1 MSTGQTVYP
10 TENWL
15 SFSNNDGTTGATLTV
30 GSTNTLTGDWW
41 TPTYPSY
48 WYTYPT
54 YSERRIRL
62 KLSEVERLREVARKD
77 EGVREILQKFSPH
90 IEIEVDF

>member
-10 TENWL
+10 TNNWL
-15 SFSNNDGTTGATLTV
+15 SWDKTDSGATLTV
-30 GSTNTLTGDWW
+30 GGTDNLTGDWW

-54 YSERRIRL
+54 YSERKIRL
-62 KLSEVERLREVARKD
+62 KLSEVERLREAARGD
-77 EGVREILQKFSPH
+77 EGLREILQKFSPH

>member
-1 MSTGQTVYP
+1 MSAGQTVYP
-10 TENWL
+10 TNDWL
-15 SFSNNDGTTGATLTV
+15 SFSNTASATLSI
-30 GSTNTLTGDWW
+30 GGNISSDWY
-41 TPTYPSY
+41 TPTYPTY
-48 WYTYPT
+48 YYTWPT
-54 YSERRIRL
+54 YSERKIRL